1 MGEGINMPWWAW
13 VLIAVG
19 AVVIGALKLM
29 VFNRIRKNRTAK
41 RRLADEE

>member
-1 MGEGINMPWWAW
+1 MPWWAW

-29 VFNRIRKNRTAK
+29 VFNRIRKNRAAK
-41 RRLADEE
+41 QRIADEE

>member
-1 MGEGINMPWWAW
+1 MGGGIYMPWWAW

-29 VFNRIRKNRTAK
+29 VFNRIRKNRAAK
-41 RRLADEE
+41 QRIANEE